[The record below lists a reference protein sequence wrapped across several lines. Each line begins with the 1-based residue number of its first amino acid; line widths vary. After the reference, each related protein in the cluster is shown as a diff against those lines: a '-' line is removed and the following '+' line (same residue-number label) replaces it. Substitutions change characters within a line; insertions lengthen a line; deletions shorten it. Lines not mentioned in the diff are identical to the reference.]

1 MQEEIRQR
9 LGRHLNTGEY
19 ASMVGAVVAVVK
31 EAYVPRRAYRLQELE
46 QGAWTLWKLE
56 PVEALVL
63 ELARLAADHVTH
75 VQLRRLIVGH
85 VVHGEA
91 RIAQHFDQRGPLGL
105 SVGEG

>member
-9 LGRHLNTGEY
+9 LGRYLDAGEY

-31 EAYVPRRAYRLQELE
+31 QADVPRRAYRFQELE
-46 QGAWTLWKLE
+46 QGARTLGELE

-63 ELARLAADHVTH
+63 ELARLAPHHVTH

-91 RIAQHFDQRGPLGL
+91 RIAQHLDERAPLR
-105 SVGEG
+105 